1 MSLHKTLVK
10 SIEAASTAYTVW
22 LDAEMGNG
30 DADKKLKRYRAAV
43 KAYAEAY
50 EEHRRKNS

>member
-30 DADKKLKRYRAAV
+30 DADKELKRYRAAV

-50 EEHRRKNS
+50 QKHRQKN